1 MHVNTISLNTF
12 ELMSRQELIQAY
24 KEIIKIPP
32 PVKARK
38 EFLLGNICWH
48 VQAQLITKNAKQL
61 RQKIIT
67 SASKHKTHSKISYK
81 PGTRLI
87 REWHGKSHE
96 VTIEAN
102 HFVWQ
107 QRQYK
112 NLSEIARE
120 ITGTRWSGP
129 RFFGLTS

>member
-1 MHVNTISLNTF
+1 
-12 ELMSRQELIQAY
+12 MSRQELIQAY
-24 KEIIKIPP
+24 KEIINIHP

-48 VQAQLITKNAKQL
+48 VQAQSITKNAKQL

-67 SASKHKTHSKISYK
+67 NVSKHKTHSNISYK

-96 VTIEAN
+96 VTIEPT

-112 NLSEIARE
+112 SLSEIARE

>member
-1 MHVNTISLNTF
+1 MDYRSNLLKMF

-24 KEIIKIPP
+24 KEIIKFPP

-48 VQAQLITKNAKQL
+48 VQAQSTTKNAKQL
-61 RQKIIT
+61 RQKIVT
-67 SASKHKTHSKISYK
+67 SVSKHKTYSKISYK

-96 VTIEAN
+96 VTIEAT

-107 QRQYK
+107 NKRYK

>member
-1 MHVNTISLNTF
+1 MDCHSNSIKLF

-24 KEIIKIPP
+24 KEIINTPP

-48 VQAQLITKNAKQL
+48 VQAQSITKNAKQL

-67 SASKHKTHSKISYK
+67 NVSKHKTHTKISYK

-96 VTIEAN
+96 VTIEPT

-112 NLSEIARE
+112 SLSEIARE

-129 RFFGLTS
+129 RFFGLTC